1 MEQENKENKKVII
14 CKDRKNEEF
23 EITFNTECFGKRKIE
38 DFRSK
43 EEKRFNLKV
52 KDSDIR
58 LLDIASEELGISRN
72 ALINILLDIV
82 LWKWL
87 DEVED
92 FDTKVLIAASADLLI
107 ATSAADLENPFSG
120 FDVWLHKVFD
130 ELVTTATL
138 NSLRYG
144 SDELPNY
151 AGQLEVSGVL
161 EEPKENLIQ
170 ALIKKDRSEINKWK
184 SCIKNLYKRSD
195 SFEAVRKLIEKDQ
208 KQTLIE
214 EILRSDSFEAECK
227 FIEDAVKDAL
237 SRHEKND

>member
-38 DFRSK
+38 DFKSK

-72 ALINILLDIV
+72 SLINIILDIV

-92 FDTKVLIAASADLLI
+92 FDTKVLIAASADL
-107 ATSAADLENPFSG
+107 ENPSSG
-120 FDVWLHKVFD
+120 FGVWLHKVFD

-144 SDELPNY
+144 SDELHNY
-151 AGQLEVSGVL
+151 AGYVEGSGSL
-161 EEPKENLIQ
+161 EEPRKNLID
-170 ALIKKDRSEINKWK
+170 ALVKKDVSEINKWK

-227 FIEDAVKDAL
+227 FIEDGVKDAL
-237 SRHEKND
+237 SRHEKNE